1 VSDFFQYLSDE
12 LSSRFLLSNPP
23 DYIPLGTVVVNPI
36 QINDEYQRKAVAS
49 SVIANSMEV
58 FYQKEKKHLEE
69 DEATLDFQYQKE
81 KKHLE
86 EDEATLD
93 FQTSVMI
100 LWQVTRGLD
109 VGMKRASEV
118 TSVREIDD
126 TLHPNTSSPLREA
139 IYKGL
144 SIILTTLQ
152 STSTP
157 TTARVLMKCIVY
169 ERLKVKLKAVISNT
183 FYSSWTFGIYSGA
196 SSMKSLFC
204 VTCSL
209 EGDCR

>member
-1 VSDFFQYLSDE
+1 MSDFFQYLSDE

-58 FYQKEKKHLEE
+58 F
-69 DEATLDFQYQKE
+69 YQKE

-196 SSMKSLFC
+196 FYEVLVLRDLQFGGGLPL
-204 VTCSL
+204 VDQIR
-209 EGDCR
+209 GVHI

>member
-1 VSDFFQYLSDE
+1 MDHLFVSDFFQYLSDE

-58 FYQKEKKHLEE
+58 F
-69 DEATLDFQYQKE
+69 YQKE

>member
-1 VSDFFQYLSDE
+1 MSDFFQYLSDE

-58 FYQKEKKHLEE
+58 F
-69 DEATLDFQYQKE
+69 YQKE